1 MASHYDVP
9 LTDSW
14 HPKLLLR
21 SPNLGIPCL
30 IHEAEEITFDVLF
43 GGIKNNLNVKSL
55 LKGRL
60 FLQSLSDTRQILQD
74 RKVKNVYDMDDL
86 ISCLRQKLIPLKI
99 EKVKKPVESEW
110 LWRGYGH
117 KEIKFPYAYWVT
129 LRIDKKHM
137 RCLKKPQ
144 LFNFIQNF
152 PEVDWYN
159 INFHSVYIHNRDW
172 HNFKFIHAPDTHI
185 AWRNDTILEVFKAK
199 YLSTGL

>member
-14 HPKLLLR
+14 HPELLLR

-30 IHEAEEITFDVLF
+30 IHEAEEITFYVLL
-43 GGIKNNLNVKSL
+43 GGIKNNLNIKSL

-110 LWRGYGH
+110 CG
-117 KEIKFPYAYWVT
+117 
-129 LRIDKKHM
+129 
-137 RCLKKPQ
+137 
-144 LFNFIQNF
+144 
-152 PEVDWYN
+152 VDM
-159 INFHSVYIHNRDW
+159 D
-172 HNFKFIHAPDTHI
+172 
-185 AWRNDTILEVFKAK
+185 
-199 YLSTGL
+199 